1 MLDSTHYFLGRTR
14 LTCIVTQTLTLT
26 LTRWPTYL
34 LAYDVN
40 PNSNPNQVTR
50 QKLSFIGARAVLM
63 ISDDNPG
70 ADRLA
75 EVSGKSR
82 GERGGMVRNRNPGRQ
97 AQTWRTQTT
106 QPKP

>member
-1 MLDSTHYFLGRTR
+1 M
-14 LTCIVTQTLTLT
+14 TQTLTLT

-75 EVSGKSR
+75 EVSGKVGVKGVGWSETATLDDR
-82 GERGGMVRNRNPGRQ
+82 HKHGVPRRPNPSPNPDQ
-97 AQTWRTQTT
+97 DVMHQTPACPT
-106 QPKP
+106 

>member
-1 MLDSTHYFLGRTR
+1 MTL
-14 LTCIVTQTLTLT
+14 TLTLT

-40 PNSNPNQVTR
+40 PNSNPNQVTK

-70 ADRLA
+70 ADQLA
-75 EVSGKSR
+75 EVSGKGR
-82 GERGGMVRNRNPGRQ
+82 GERGRMDRNRNPDRQ
-97 AQTWRTQTT
+97 VQRWRTQTT